1 MTEQFTQRQLAVAQ
15 ALCQALEN
23 HRPGR
28 EHLEQVR
35 PAAVLMPLWDDG
47 KRVQVVFTKRTET
60 LPSHAGQISFPGGMV
75 DPEDPDHKT
84 TALRETHEEV
94 GVPPQEVELIT
105 RLDQVVTVTGFLVTP
120 YLGLMNPAA
129 RFKPNPV
136 EVERVVLV
144 PMARLLEKK
153 NYQTVD
159 MTWEGMPLRQIAL
172 YQDQDMIWGATM
184 RILLNF
190 LDAVGPAAGQIA
202 ALAG

>member
-1 MTEQFTQRQLAVAQ
+1 MTEQFTQRQQAVAQ

-28 EHLEQVR
+28 ERLEQVR

-105 RLDQVVTVTGFLVTP
+105 RLDQVVTVTGYLVTP
-120 YLGLMNPAA
+120 YLGEGKLPDRGHDLGGHAPQA
-129 RFKPNPV
+129 DR
-136 EVERVVLV
+136 LV
-144 PMARLLEKK
+144 PGSGHDLGGHHAH
-153 NYQTVD
+153 
-159 MTWEGMPLRQIAL
+159 
-172 YQDQDMIWGATM
+172 
-184 RILLNF
+184 
-190 LDAVGPAAGQIA
+190 PA
-202 ALAG
+202 